1 MVDMEE
7 PVELHNVL
15 DTVEKVM
22 DKVKDV
28 KNDYKLD
35 LLMMVWLDQV

>member
-7 PVELHNVL
+7 LVELHNVI
-15 DTVEKVM
+15 DMVEKVM
-22 DKVKDV
+22 DKVEDV